1 MGRFGV
7 NSSDCAWICGISGF
21 IQLLGLTEVLTMD
34 KFGPAATIKNGQLAN
49 LDGSPI
55 IISEFVRQD
64 LNATGVYDGSTTT
77 KTHIMYVN
85 TRAFYTA
92 EKPSGLMVETDR
104 DIETQQNI
112 AVASRRVA
120 FTQVM
125 TPVGTGEETI
135 GNGYNLTS

>member
-1 MGRFGV
+1 MH
-7 NSSDCAWICGISGF
+7 F
-21 IQLLGLTEVLTMD
+21 IVR
-34 KFGPAATIKNGQLAN
+34 KNQV
-49 LDGSPI
+49 D
-55 IISEFVRQD
+55 
-64 LNATGVYDGSTTT
+64 
-77 KTHIMYVN
+77 
-85 TRAFYTA
+85 
-92 EKPSGLMVETDR
+92 DR